1 MPGLK
6 FRVLLDSDKN
16 EEVFRDILISNEADF
31 ETFYHAIMSAFGFNG
46 DQMASFYVS
55 NDNWDKGHELSL
67 LDMSYDDDA
76 IDEPASVMKQARIQD
91 FLTEPDQR
99 FILVYDFMRM
109 WIFLIELIAYEKE
122 APNAPIMAL
131 AIGSAP
137 QETTKSMLDENL
149 FGSDDHLGQT
159 SVHSDEDED
168 DEFGFNDFDDDYAD
182 DDLNDYSE
190 YDY

>member
-16 EEVFRDILISNEADF
+16 EEVFRDILIANDADF
-31 ETFYHAIMSAFGFNG
+31 ETFYHSIMAAFGFSG

-55 NDNWDKGHELSL
+55 NDSWDKGHELSL
-67 LDMSYDDDA
+67 LDMTYDDDA
-76 IDEPASVMKQARIQD
+76 IDEPASVMKQANIQD

-122 APNAPIMAL
+122 APDSPIMAL
-131 AIGSAP
+131 AIGTAP
-137 QETTKSMLDENL
+137 LESTRSMLDENL
-149 FGSDDHLGQT
+149 FGPENQIADS
-159 SVHSDEDED
+159 EDEE
-168 DEFGFNDFDDDYAD
+168 DEFGFQDFDDDYAD
-182 DDLNDYSE
+182 DDLTDFNE
-190 YDY
+190 YEY

>member
-16 EEVFRDILISNEADF
+16 EEVFRDILIANDADF

-55 NDNWDKGHELSL
+55 NDSWDKGHELSL
-67 LDMSYDDDA
+67 LDMSYDDA
-76 IDEPASVMKQARIQD
+76 IDEHASVMKQACIQD

-122 APNAPIMAL
+122 APESPIMAL
-131 AIGSAP
+131 AIGNAP
-137 QETTKSMLDENL
+137 QESTKSMLDENL
-149 FGSDDHLGQT
+149 FGPENQIADT
-159 SVHSDEDED
+159 DEEE
-168 DEFGFNDFDDDYAD
+168 DEFGFQDFDDDYAD

-190 YDY
+190 YEY

>member
-16 EEVFRDILISNEADF
+16 EEVFRDIIISNEADF
-31 ETFYHAIMSAFGFNG
+31 ETFYRAIMSAFGFNG

-67 LDMSYDDDA
+67 IDMSYDDDA
-76 IDEPASVMKQARIQD
+76 IDEPASVMKQASIQN

-99 FILVYDFMRM
+99 YILVYDFMRM
-109 WIFLIELIAYEKE
+109 WVFLIELIAYEKDTPE
-122 APNAPIMAL
+122 APIMAF
-131 AIGSAP
+131 AIGKAP
-137 QETTKSMLDENL
+137 QESTKSMLDENL
-149 FGSDDHLGQT
+149 FGPESQLADT
-159 SVHSDEDED
+159 DEEG
-168 DEFGFNDFDDDYAD
+168 DEFGFQDFDDDYAD

-190 YDY
+190 YEY